1 MDKLW
6 AFFATSFR
14 HVTCQDVFGSI
25 KISMPELP
33 TAFAILAFRATQNMV
48 YTKTLVQSMVESCS
62 VHQQALAL
70 MTVAAGPEFVND
82 IHSGIMMLGEAMSK
96 TTLRCRSVAKPC

>member
-1 MDKLW
+1 MQTASKRRFSKILEELPVEKLW

-33 TAFAILAFRATQNMV
+33 TAFAILAFRATQNMM
-48 YTKTLVQSMVESCS
+48 YMNTLVQSMLESCS
-62 VHQQALAL
+62 VHQQALTL
-70 MTVAAGPEFVND
+70 MASRGW
-82 IHSGIMMLGEAMSK
+82 S
-96 TTLRCRSVAKPC
+96 